1 MEFPEELWNLIFS
14 YFHSAYRKPTHYDCI
29 MENHDF
35 YYIRKHNKNSV
46 NTLPYRH
53 MLSKQAQDS
62 NEVIS
67 KKKNKI
73 IKGYWDGNNKDLLR
87 YTGSYY
93 MKVMLATNLNTTSK
107 NMVKFKERGIA
118 KYSGENVLNEFINIV
133 NTYKNNSFMINNYLQ
148 LSYI

>member
-14 YFHSAYRKPTHYDCI
+14 YFHSSYKKPLHYNSI

-53 MLSKQAQDS
+53 MLSKQAQDN

-67 KKKNKI
+67 KKKNKTI
-73 IKGYWDGNNKDLLR
+73 QGYLFGNNKDLLK

-93 MKVMLATNLNTTSK
+93 MKVMVATNLNTTSK
-107 NMVKFKERGIA
+107 NIIKFKERGIA
-118 KYSGENVLNEFINIV
+118 KYSGENVLNEFIDIV
-133 NTYKNNSFMINNYLQ
+133 NIYKNNSFMANNYLH